1 MSEAPES
8 RAPIL
13 VGSGLLE
20 SSKVPPELSSE
31 ASFTSR
37 FGWRL
42 MAMPYPP
49 PEGEGVENGREEK
62 LIKLDGLTP
71 FLDVSK

>member
-1 MSEAPES
+1 
-8 RAPIL
+8 
-13 VGSGLLE
+13 
-20 SSKVPPELSSE
+20 
-31 ASFTSR
+31 
-37 FGWRL
+37 

-62 LIKLDGLTP
+62 LTKLDGLTP